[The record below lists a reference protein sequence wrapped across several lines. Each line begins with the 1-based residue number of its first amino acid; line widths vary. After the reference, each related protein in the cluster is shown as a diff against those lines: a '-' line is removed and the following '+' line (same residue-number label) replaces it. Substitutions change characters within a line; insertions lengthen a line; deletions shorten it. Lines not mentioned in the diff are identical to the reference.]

1 MAGHLGAV
9 QCLQLRALC
18 RAAGVGMRATRVECA
33 AGGRVQRVGHLAL
46 HGRAGAAGVFHLRN
60 GVQQHTGVGVLRC
73 GEELLFVR
81 HLDEPAQVHH
91 THLVGHMAHDG
102 EVVADEE
109 VGQALLALQVFHDVE
124 HLRLHTH
131 IECRRGFV
139 THQEFGLRGQG
150 AGDGNTLAL
159 ATRKL
164 VWVLAHVQGRQAHG
178 LQQFTHPGFQG
189 GLVRQDAVLTQGF
202 TNDVLHDPARVQAGV
217 RVLEDHLDAAAQLAA
232 FRRFEGGM
240 GVLPVELEA
249 TACGAIQADQKARH
263 GAFATA

>member
-1 MAGHLGAV
+1 
-9 QCLQLRALC
+9 
-18 RAAGVGMRATRVECA
+18 MRATRVEGA

-159 ATRKL
+159 ATGKL
-164 VWVLAHVQGRQAHG
+164 VWVLAHVQWRQAHG
-178 LQQFTHPGFQG
+178 LQQFTHPGFQSG
-189 GLVRQDAVLTQGF
+189 FVRQDAVLTQGF
-202 TNDVLHDPARVQAGV
+202 TNDVLHDPARVEAGI

-232 FRRFEGGM
+232 FGRLESGM

-249 TACGAIQADQKARH
+249 SARGVIQAHQQARH
-263 GAFATA
+263 GAFATARFTDQGQCFAAFNGEAHAVHGM